1 LKQIMAIT
9 RTRLAELIDEVNK
22 FLSKFESKD
31 VYDIKYQD
39 VPSGPDNVGGY
50 SAMIIFE
57 EVKL

>member
-1 LKQIMAIT
+1 MAIT